1 MSFTQHLRQIA
12 DPLWQEERIHPL
24 VVGIGNGTLP
34 LNIFRHYMK
43 QDYLFLIEFSR
54 VIALATAKAENLS
67 TMSWFSNL
75 LDETLNTEM
84 DLHVSFCA
92 DFGIDKEDLLQ
103 TTMSPTTYEYTTH
116 LMNTAQKGN
125 AVEIATA
132 ILPCSWGYSE
142 IGKHLYKSG
151 LPDHAPLHKRWIEM
165 YNSEEYADLATWIR
179 EYIDIEA
186 EQMHS
191 VSLHKLQSIFLI
203 SSIYEGRFWE
213 SAYIMEEW
221 DDASGHLI
229 I

>member
-92 DFGIDKEDLLQ
+92 DFGINKDCLLY
-103 TTMSPTTYEYTTH
+103 TSPS
-116 LMNTAQKGN
+116 
-125 AVEIATA
+125 
-132 ILPCSWGYSE
+132 PR
-142 IGKHLYKSG
+142 
-151 LPDHAPLHKRWIEM
+151 D
-165 YNSEEYADLATWIR
+165 
-179 EYIDIEA
+179 
-186 EQMHS
+186 
-191 VSLHKLQSIFLI
+191 
-203 SSIYEGRFWE
+203 
-213 SAYIMEEW
+213 
-221 DDASGHLI
+221 
-229 I
+229 